1 MISIELCKPKKGEYI
16 PPRNLKGVSKEELD
30 NDIAN
35 LSTEEWQLKYNAHWE
50 GGIDDTIPLMIQKK
64 YNKRTIKTIKDLKT
78 RYREYISKV
87 DANTIVLPYERTMRT
102 ILDIDPLMDIHIST
116 DKIQINRILDNII
129 GDDKLKE
136 EVNREFE
143 DGLIFYVH

>member
-1 MISIELCKPKKGEYI
+1 
-16 PPRNLKGVSKEELD
+16 
-30 NDIAN
+30 
-35 LSTEEWQLKYNAHWE
+35 
-50 GGIDDTIPLMIQKK
+50 
-64 YNKRTIKTIKDLKT
+64 
-78 RYREYISKV
+78 
-87 DANTIVLPYERTMRT
+87 MRT